1 MKPEQLNRAIASELQ
16 TITDLALITEDE
28 RASIAGRY
36 PTTPWNIL
44 SLVRWFTILGAVASG
59 AGLLLLVRH
68 LGTPIRLAELGLGL
82 SFVGL
87 LSGGLYLERNKQLH
101 KAGAALQ
108 LGASFALQGLSVVL
122 AKDFSSGSKN
132 WPTLIGVDALLIAL
146 LAYAVKNRLV
156 LIHALVNAFVFF
168 GGETGYMS
176 GWGAYWLGM
185 TYPARFF
192 VAGWAALGVAWVHA
206 LELRG
211 AIQAFSRVY
220 LHFGLLSI
228 QLSLWFLSVFG
239 WFDDLDHWDGSAA
252 TRLLFSVFWG
262 GVSVGSIVLAGRLGQ
277 RALRAYGLTFLT
289 INAYTFYFQFVVAN
303 SGSLWFVHLLLT
315 GGSLIALGG
324 WASRNLRPTPL
335 DAT

>member
-16 TITDLALITEDE
+16 AITNLALITEDE
-28 RASIAGRY
+28 RRRITAGY

-44 SLVRWFTILGAVASG
+44 SLVRWFTILGAVSSG

-68 LGTPIRLAELGLGL
+68 LGAPLRLAELGLGL

-87 LSGGLYLERNKQLH
+87 LSGGLYLDRNKQLH
-101 KAGAALQ
+101 KTGAALQ

-122 AKDFSSGSKN
+122 AMDFSSGSKN
-132 WPTLIGVDALLIAL
+132 WPALIGVDALLIAL
-146 LAYAVKNRLV
+146 LAYAVRNRLV
-156 LIHALVNAFVFF
+156 LIHALVNAFTYF

-192 VAGWAALGVAWVHA
+192 AVGWVALGGAWLHA
-206 LELRG
+206 RELRG
-211 AIQAFSRVY
+211 ALQAFSRVY

-239 WFDDLDHWDGSAA
+239 WFDDLDNWDGSAP
-252 TRLLFSVFWG
+252 TRLLFTVLWAGFSIGCIVYA
-262 GVSVGSIVLAGRLGQ
+262 GSLGQ

-303 SGSLWFVHLLLT
+303 SGSLWFFHMLVT
-315 GGSLIALGG
+315 GGSLIALGA
-324 WASRNLRPTPL
+324 WASRNLRPN
-335 DAT
+335 DATA